1 MKNFFKFI
9 LFYMIGKPIKVSLFD
24 KIAGYYISE
33 ITVSKSWKDWNDVDV
48 IGITLR
54 TKKY

>member
-1 MKNFFKFI
+1 
-9 LFYMIGKPIKVSLFD
+9 MIGKPIKVSLFD
-24 KIAGYYISE
+24 KIAGYYVSE